1 MFQDINNKGAIK
13 KTMIDSL
20 FHKSNN
26 FCFMD
31 YALPIKKV
39 IVHWKKMTQTHISE
53 KKVEK

>member
-13 KTMIDSL
+13 KAMIDSL